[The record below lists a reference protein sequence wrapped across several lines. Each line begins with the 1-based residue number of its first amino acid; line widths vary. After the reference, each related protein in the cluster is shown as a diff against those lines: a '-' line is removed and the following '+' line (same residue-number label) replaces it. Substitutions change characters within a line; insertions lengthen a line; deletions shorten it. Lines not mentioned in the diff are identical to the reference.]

1 MHYHGGANNEN
12 LKQSNIQMLSTLN
25 VRQWPDQRATIMY
38 SSVLFSRATDEM
50 FLAARKRSRVR
61 QQWGVLGLVQLSSQK
76 F

>member
-61 QQWGVLGLVQLSSQK
+61 WIILD